1 MTGERR
7 TGDEQMTTVPDDDG
21 RPGDGRPGDG
31 RPGVGGRTEEHH
43 HLGSGGRFAS
53 NTAALVASRL
63 IIALVGWGG
72 TVLIARQLG
81 TEGFGQFTLIFS
93 ILGMLSIVTDLGVGR
108 VAVSALLDTD
118 RDRATFAGTYI
129 VLRIVLGFIGYGIA
143 MAVVLLAD
151 YPDVVVQATAVAGL
165 VVVFATPSH
174 AYDVAFQVKDRLAP
188 LAVLAVVGRLG
199 QLALTIAIVLQGG
212 MLLWL
217 VVPAVLNDLIVLAWK
232 VPAAHRLM
240 DFRYRI
246 DIGIWK
252 ALLKEAVPLATGAA
266 FVTLYYRID
275 SVMLSKLDTFESVGL
290 YGVAYKFVD
299 LVHFVPSAV
308 AVALLAPL
316 AAAWPDAPGR
326 FHAMT
331 SQALRVLAVTAGAA
345 LVGFWLF
352 SADAAELLYGSDYRA
367 AGRATSIVVSAEVLA
382 FAAQVAITALIAT
395 GRHRW
400 YPIIAMTGLAI
411 NLGLNLFFIP
421 AWSFEGAA
429 LATLATEAVV
439 VVLMWRQFARI
450 PGWVDGRQLAKLGRL
465 PLAVLA
471 GLGTGFAA
479 SLVTHWIVA
488 AMVAIAS
495 YAGLVVAL
503 GIIDRSALVRR

>member
-1 MTGERR
+1 MIRARR
-7 TGDEQMTTVPDDDG
+7 TAGDQVTAHPNDDG
-21 RPGDGRPGDG
+21 RAGQ
-31 RPGVGGRTEEHH
+31 TEQ
-43 HLGSGGRFAS
+43 LGSGGRFAS

-63 IIALVGWGG
+63 IIALVGWSG

-81 TEGFGQFTLIFS
+81 LAAFGQFTLIFS

-108 VAVSALLDTD
+108 IAVSALLDRD
-118 RDRATFAGTYI
+118 QDRATFAGTYI
-129 VLRIVLGFIGYGIA
+129 VLRTVLGFVGYGIA
-143 MAVVLLAD
+143 MAFVVLAG
-151 YPDVVVQATAVAGL
+151 YPNIVVQATAVAGL
-165 VVVFATPSH
+165 VVVLATPSH
-174 AYDVAFQVKDRLAP
+174 AYDVAFQVRDRLAP
-188 LAVLAVVGRLG
+188 LAVVAVVGRLG
-199 QLALTIAIVLQGG
+199 QLALTIVIVLQGG

-232 VPAAHRLM
+232 IPAAHRLM

-246 DIGIWK
+246 DLGIWK

-275 SVMLSKLDTFESVGL
+275 SVLLSKLDTFESVGL

-316 AAAWPDAPGR
+316 AAAWPDAPER

-331 SQALRVLAVTAGAA
+331 SQALRVLAVAGGAG
-345 LVGFWLF
+345 LVGAWLF
-352 SADAAELLYGSDYRA
+352 AADGAELLYGAPYRA
-367 AGRATSIVVSAEVLA
+367 AGLATSILVTAEVLA

-400 YPIIAMTGLAI
+400 YPVIALSGLAI
-411 NLGLNLFFIP
+411 NLGLNLLVIP
-421 AWSFEGAA
+421 AFSFEGAA
-429 LATLATEAVV
+429 LTTLATEAFVL
-439 VVLMWRQFARI
+439 VLMWRQFARI
-450 PGWVDGRQLAKLGRL
+450 PGWTVGQKLSRLERL
-465 PLAVLA
+465 PLAIAA
-471 GLGTGFAA
+471 GLGIGFVGG
-479 SLVTHWIVA
+479 LVTHWVVA
-488 AMVAIAS
+488 ATAAMAA

-503 GIIDRSALVRR
+503 GVIDRAALRRR